1 MRALEVLGL
10 AEDGAHLVC
19 HDPATGEKFTL
30 PSDERLTSAVRG
42 DISRLGQLEIEME
55 SQLRPRDIQA
65 RIRAGASVSEVAAAA
80 GTSPGRIE
88 RFAYPVL
95 MERSSIAACAATAR
109 PVGPAGP
116 AAVAIRD
123 VVADTLSGRGHTG
136 PVEWDAFKD
145 AGGWVLAVSWRAGRS
160 ENTALFGFH
169 PGPGGGTVTPRDDA
183 ALDLLDL
190 ARKPLR
196 TVRPVTQLEIEQTQ
210 RIPRVVDEPADAGW
224 AVAVRRQASTPD
236 PAASAQQASAQQA
249 SAQQASAQASARQAA
264 APQTTAQQAAAP
276 QTTAQQAAAP
286 QQAGAA
292 VQVDRSGSVT
302 DDDVQLNSD
311 EQLVADMVQD
321 ERAGARP
328 AHTSHEQMVRTGT
341 DYAPARSAK
350 KSTRPAKPAMPS
362 WDDVLLGGG
371 LRQR

>member
-80 GTSPGRIE
+80 GTSPARIE

-109 PVGPAGP
+109 PVGLAGP

-249 SAQQASAQASARQAA
+249 SAQASAR
-264 APQTTAQQAAAP
+264 QAAAP